1 MEDNKSTIVSE
12 PSAAYDSTSYV
23 MPRSSL
29 ISMLSSVGIEDIPM
43 AIRYLVDKL
52 AAAQRKET
60 VDKSAH
66 IWDDYELSAEIIAM
80 APAKRKSIYGDYDAE
95 LTEILEEKY
104 KGRYFLTRTLSSIST
119 IVAEGIICQLLLY
132 LIWP

>member
-1 MEDNKSTIVSE
+1 MEDNKSMIVGE
-12 PSAAYDSTSYV
+12 PTAAAYDSTSYV

-52 AAAQRKET
+52 AAARKKEI
-60 VDKSAH
+60 VDKSSH
-66 IWDDYELSAEIIAM
+66 IWDNYELSAEIIAM
-80 APAKRKSIYGDYDAE
+80 APTKRKSIFGDYEAE

-104 KGRYFLTRTLSSIST
+104 N
-119 IVAEGIICQLLLY
+119 
-132 LIWP
+132 

>member
-1 MEDNKSTIVSE
+1 MGKNFPQNLATFNKKLYLCPQIQIIEVMEENKSTIVSE
-12 PSAAYDSTSYV
+12 PAAAYDTTSYV

-60 VDKSAH
+60 ADKSAH
-66 IWDDYELSAEIIAM
+66 IWDNYELSAEIIAM
-80 APAKRKSIYGDYDAE
+80 APAKRKSIFGDYEAE

-104 KGRYFLTRTLSSIST
+104 FTP
-119 IVAEGIICQLLLY
+119 V
-132 LIWP
+132 

>member
-29 ISMLSSVGIEDIPM
+29 I
-43 AIRYLVDKL
+43 
-52 AAAQRKET
+52 
-60 VDKSAH
+60 
-66 IWDDYELSAEIIAM
+66 WDNYELSAEIIAM

-104 KGRYFLTRTLSSIST
+104 N
-119 IVAEGIICQLLLY
+119 
-132 LIWP
+132 

>member
-29 ISMLSSVGIEDIPM
+29 I
-43 AIRYLVDKL
+43 
-52 AAAQRKET
+52 
-60 VDKSAH
+60 
-66 IWDDYELSAEIIAM
+66 WDNYELSAEIIAM